1 MQEAKEVNQEVQRLL
16 DEGVIVPSASEYAS
30 PIVPVRRKDGSLRLC
45 VDYRRINRKT
55 IKDRFPL
62 PVIEDQLDKL
72 RDATIFSLVDLRN
85 GFHHITVHP
94 NSRKYT
100 AFITQEA
107 QYEYVKM
114 PFGLS
119 NGPAVFQ
126 RFICEI
132 FKELVRLGII
142 LIYLDDLII
151 LAKNRNEA
159 IERLIMVLRIAAD
172 YGLEINWKK
181 SEFLKEEIIYLGHHI
196 CNNKIRPSERKTKA
210 VMRFPEPN
218 SKKSLRSFLGLTG
231 H

>member
-1 MQEAKEVNQEVQRLL
+1 MLIDTMHKENCRFENIEAPPEIKQIIRDYDPQPKKFAKTELKIVLTDEEPINQRPRRLPVQEAKEVNQEVQRLL

-142 LIYLDDLII
+142 
-151 LAKNRNEA
+151 
-159 IERLIMVLRIAAD
+159 
-172 YGLEINWKK
+172 
-181 SEFLKEEIIYLGHHI
+181 
-196 CNNKIRPSERKTKA
+196 
-210 VMRFPEPN
+210 
-218 SKKSLRSFLGLTG
+218 
-231 H
+231 